1 MSEQHGEELIRTEDQ
16 TQVLDRVPELEGEK
30 VLPVEIVHV
39 YVYDIGRAVD
49 LKKAAAK
56 IPAYPDIGF
65 GKRRDTPSS
74 LTLPKPLVLTL
85 STEECDAK
93 CFEKFTALAKIY
105 DDGALTLVVRYR
117 THSSFKDLASNSNLA
132 VSDVSGSESVEQFA
146 DSSFQM
152 VVNAIKDAV
161 TGLKENWV
169 FDRETYTA
177 FCVLECPADSPES
190 FLYQNR
196 EVAAAL
202 LAGEEPG
209 VLHDSQVRQILEKPH
224 SYRKNDIAIFDFDR
238 CIIIDPT
245 RDYEDVLLIAEHA
258 NYRLIELRALD
269 SLLDKWLDEAERD
282 IRKLYLS
289 GGKTRFGQRA
299 VKIKLGKLQT
309 LRFDAL
315 FTLENLDNSSKIIGD
330 YFLGLIYERLCSIF
344 NTESWKISV
353 GKRLDAL
360 QNVYE
365 LLKNDTAERRML
377 TLEIVFIIVCI
388 VLPAIQ
394 IVQVMM
400 AG

>member
-1 MSEQHGEELIRTEDQ
+1 MSEDSD
-16 TQVLDRVPELEGEK
+16 DRD
-30 VLPVEIVHV
+30 LPVEIVHL

-49 LKKAAAK
+49 LKKAASL

-85 STEECDAK
+85 STEECDAG
-93 CFEKFTALAKIY
+93 CFDKFTALAKIY

-117 THSSFKDLASNSNLA
+117 TKSSFRDLVSKANLPVRDTGGA
-132 VSDVSGSESVEQFA
+132 ESVEQFA

-152 VVNAIKDAV
+152 VVNAIKDSV
-161 TGLKENWV
+161 TGLKDNWA

-177 FCVLECPADSPES
+177 FCLLECPSGNPEA
-190 FLYQNR
+190 FLGQNR

-209 VLHDSQVRQILEKPH
+209 VLHESQVRQILEKPF
-224 SYRKNDIAIFDFDR
+224 SYRKNDLAVFDLDR
-238 CIIIDPT
+238 CIIVDPS
-245 RDYEDVLLIAEHA
+245 RDYEDLLIMAEHA

-269 SLLDKWLDEAERD
+269 GLLDTWLDEAEKD
-282 IRKLYLS
+282 IRKIYLS
-289 GGKTRFGQRA
+289 GGKTRFGQRT
-299 VKIKLGKLQT
+299 VKLKLGRLQT

-330 YFLGLIYERLCSIF
+330 YFLGLVYERLCSIF
-344 NTESWKISV
+344 NTEGWKISV
-353 GKRLDAL
+353 ERRLDAL

-365 LLKNDTAERRML
+365 LLKNDTAERRMM
-377 TLEIVFIIVCI
+377 TLEIVFIVVCI
-388 VLPAIQ
+388 VLPLMQ
-394 IVQVMM
+394 IVQVMA

>member
-1 MSEQHGEELIRTEDQ
+1 MSEQDKDQELPI
-16 TQVLDRVPELEGEK
+16 
-30 VLPVEIVHV
+30 EIVHL

-49 LKKAAAK
+49 LKKAASL

-85 STEECDAK
+85 NTDECDGA
-93 CFEKFTALAKIY
+93 CFDKFTAVAKIY
-105 DDGALTLVVRYR
+105 DDGALTLVVRFR
-117 THSSFKDLASNSNLA
+117 THSTFASLASKSNLP
-132 VSDVSGSESVEQFA
+132 VSDANGADSVEKFA

-169 FDRETYTA
+169 FDKETYTA
-177 FCVLECPADSPES
+177 FCVLECPGGSPEA
-190 FLYQNR
+190 FLHQNR
-196 EVAAAL
+196 ELAAAL

-209 VLHDSQVRQILEKPH
+209 VLHESQVRQILEKPM
-224 SYRKNDIAIFDFDR
+224 SYRKDDIAIFDFDR
-238 CIIIDPT
+238 CIIIDPS

-258 NYRLIELRALD
+258 NYRLIELRVLD
-269 SLLDKWLDEAERD
+269 NLLDRWLDEAEKD
-282 IRKLYLS
+282 IRKIYLT
-289 GGKTRFGQRA
+289 GGKVRPGQRS
-299 VKIKLGKLQT
+299 VKLKLGRLQT

-330 YFLGLIYERLCSIF
+330 YFLGLIYERLCAIF
-344 NTESWKISV
+344 NTDSWKLSV

-365 LLKNDTAERRML
+365 LLKSDTAERRML
-377 TLEIVFIIVCI
+377 TLEVVFIVVCI
-388 VLPAIQ
+388 VLPLIQ
-394 IVQVMM
+394 IVQVMV
-400 AG
+400 AT

>member
-1 MSEQHGEELIRTEDQ
+1 MNEALED
-16 TQVLDRVPELEGEK
+16 RE
-30 VLPVEIVHV
+30 LPVEIVHL
-39 YVYDIGRAVD
+39 YVYDIGRSVD
-49 LKKAAAK
+49 LKKAASL

-65 GKRRDTPSS
+65 GKRRDTPAS
-74 LTLPKPLVLTL
+74 LMLPRPLVLTM
-85 STEECDAK
+85 STEECDAD

-117 THSSFKDLASNSNLA
+117 TQSTFKDLAAKSNLPIRD
-132 VSDVSGSESVEQFA
+132 SSGADTVENFA

-152 VVNAIKDAV
+152 VVNAIKDSV
-161 TGLKENWV
+161 GGLKENWA

-177 FCVLECPADSPES
+177 FCILDCPGGNPES
-190 FLYQNR
+190 FMNQNR

-202 LAGEEPG
+202 LAGEDIG
-209 VLHDSQVRQILEKPH
+209 VLHESQVRQILEKPL
-224 SYRKNDIAIFDFDR
+224 SYRKNDIAVFDMDR
-238 CIIIDPT
+238 CIIIDPS
-245 RDYEDVLLIAEHA
+245 RDYEDVLMMAEHA

-269 SLLDKWLDEAERD
+269 TLLDKWLDEAERD
-282 IRKLYLS
+282 IRKIYLV
-289 GGKTRFGQRA
+289 GGKTRFGQGA
-299 VKIKLGKLQT
+299 VKVKLGRLQT

-344 NTESWKISV
+344 NTEGWKISV
-353 GKRLDAL
+353 ERRLDAL

-377 TLEIVFIIVCI
+377 TLEVVFIVVCI

-394 IVQVMM
+394 IVQVMVT
-400 AG
+400 GR

>member
-1 MSEQHGEELIRTEDQ
+1 MSEQDKDRELPI
-16 TQVLDRVPELEGEK
+16 
-30 VLPVEIVHV
+30 EIVHL

-49 LKKAAAK
+49 LKKAASL

-85 STEECDAK
+85 NTDECDGA
-93 CFEKFTALAKIY
+93 CFDKFTAVAKIY
-105 DDGALTLVVRYR
+105 DDGALTLVVRFR
-117 THSSFKDLASNSNLA
+117 TNSTFASLAAKSNLP
-132 VSDVSGSESVEQFA
+132 VSDANGADSVEKFA

-169 FDRETYTA
+169 FDKETYTA
-177 FCVLECPADSPES
+177 FCVLECPGGSPEA
-190 FLYQNR
+190 FLNQNR
-196 EVAAAL
+196 DLAAAL
-202 LAGEEPG
+202 LAGEEPS
-209 VLHDSQVRQILEKPH
+209 VLHDSQVRQILEKPM
-224 SYRKNDIAIFDFDR
+224 SYRKDDIAIFDFDR

-269 SLLDKWLDEAERD
+269 SLLDRWLDEAEKD
-282 IRKLYLS
+282 IRKIYLT
-289 GGKTRFGQRA
+289 GGKVRPGQRS
-299 VKIKLGKLQT
+299 VKLKLGRLQT

-330 YFLGLIYERLCSIF
+330 YFLGLIYERLCAIF
-344 NTESWKISV
+344 NTDSWKLSV

-365 LLKNDTAERRML
+365 LLKSDTAERRML
-377 TLEIVFIIVCI
+377 TLEIVFIVVCI
-388 VLPAIQ
+388 VLPLIQ
-394 IVQVMM
+394 IVQVMV
-400 AG
+400 AS

>member
-1 MSEQHGEELIRTEDQ
+1 MSEQDKDRELPI
-16 TQVLDRVPELEGEK
+16 
-30 VLPVEIVHV
+30 EIVHL

-49 LKKAAAK
+49 LKKAASL

-85 STEECDAK
+85 NTDECDGA
-93 CFEKFTALAKIY
+93 CFDKFTAVAKIY
-105 DDGALTLVVRYR
+105 DDGALTLVVRFR
-117 THSSFKDLASNSNLA
+117 TNSTFASLAAKSNLP
-132 VSDVSGSESVEQFA
+132 VSDANGADSVEKFA

-169 FDRETYTA
+169 FDKETYTA
-177 FCVLECPADSPES
+177 FCVLECPGGSPEA
-190 FLYQNR
+190 FLNQNR
-196 EVAAAL
+196 DLAAAL

-209 VLHDSQVRQILEKPH
+209 VLHDSQVRQILEKPM
-224 SYRKNDIAIFDFDR
+224 SYRKDDIAIFDFDR
-238 CIIIDPT
+238 CIIIDPM

-269 SLLDKWLDEAERD
+269 SLLDRWLDEAEKD
-282 IRKLYLS
+282 IRKIYLT
-289 GGKTRFGQRA
+289 GGKVRPGQRS
-299 VKIKLGKLQT
+299 VKLKLGRLQT

-330 YFLGLIYERLCSIF
+330 YFLGLIYERLCAIF
-344 NTESWKISV
+344 NTDSWKLSV

-365 LLKNDTAERRML
+365 LLKSDTAERRML
-377 TLEIVFIIVCI
+377 TLEIVFIVVCI
-388 VLPAIQ
+388 VLPLIQ
-394 IVQVMM
+394 IVQVMV
-400 AG
+400 AS

>member
-1 MSEQHGEELIRTEDQ
+1 MNEQGE
-16 TQVLDRVPELEGEK
+16 
-30 VLPVEIVHV
+30 LPIEIVHL

-49 LKKAAAK
+49 LKKAASL

-85 STEECDAK
+85 STEECDAG
-93 CFEKFTALAKIY
+93 CFDKFTAQAKIY

-117 THSSFKDLASNSNLA
+117 TQSTFEALASKSNLP
-132 VSDVSGSESVEQFA
+132 VRDVGGSESVEQFA
-146 DSSFQM
+146 NSSFQM
-152 VVNAIKDAV
+152 VVNAIKDSV
-161 TGLKENWV
+161 TGLKEDWV

-177 FCVLECPADSPES
+177 FCILDCPGGSPEN
-190 FLYQNR
+190 FLSQHK

-202 LAGEEPG
+202 LAGEELG
-209 VLHDSQVRQILEKPH
+209 VLHEGQIRQILEKAF
-224 SYRKNDIAIFDFDR
+224 SYRKNDLAVFDFDR
-238 CIIIDPT
+238 CIIIDPS
-245 RDYEDVLLIAEHA
+245 RDYEDVLVIAEHA

-282 IRKLYLS
+282 IRKIYLS

-299 VKIKLGKLQT
+299 VKLKLGRLQS

-353 GKRLDAL
+353 ERRLDAL

-365 LLKNDTAERRML
+365 LLKNDTAERRMM
-377 TLEIVFIIVCI
+377 TLEIVFIVVCI
-388 VLPAIQ
+388 VLPLMQ
-394 IVQVMM
+394 IVQVMVR
-400 AG
+400 GG

>member
-1 MSEQHGEELIRTEDQ
+1 MSEQDKDRELPI
-16 TQVLDRVPELEGEK
+16 
-30 VLPVEIVHV
+30 EIVHL

-49 LKKAAAK
+49 LKKAASL

-85 STEECDAK
+85 NTDECDGA
-93 CFEKFTALAKIY
+93 CFDKFTAVAKIY
-105 DDGALTLVVRYR
+105 DDGALTLVVR
-117 THSSFKDLASNSNLA
+117 FKTYSTFASLAAKSNLP
-132 VSDVSGSESVEQFA
+132 VSDASGADSVEKFA

-169 FDRETYTA
+169 FDKETYTA
-177 FCVLECPADSPES
+177 FCVLECPGGSPEA
-190 FLYQNR
+190 FLNENR
-196 EVAAAL
+196 DLAAAL

-209 VLHDSQVRQILEKPH
+209 VLHDSQVRQILEKPM
-224 SYRKNDIAIFDFDR
+224 SYRKEDIAIFDFDR
-238 CIIIDPT
+238 CIIIDPA

-269 SLLDKWLDEAERD
+269 NLLDRWLDEAEKD
-282 IRKLYLS
+282 IRKIYLT
-289 GGKTRFGQRA
+289 GGRVRPGQRS
-299 VKIKLGKLQT
+299 VKLKLGKLQT

-330 YFLGLIYERLCSIF
+330 YFLGLIYERLCAIF
-344 NTESWKISV
+344 NTESWKLSV

-365 LLKNDTAERRML
+365 LLKSDTAEKRML
-377 TLEIVFIIVCI
+377 TLEIVFIVVCI
-388 VLPAIQ
+388 VLPLIQ
-394 IVQVMM
+394 IVQVMV
-400 AG
+400 AS

>member
-1 MSEQHGEELIRTEDQ
+1 MNELDED
-16 TQVLDRVPELEGEK
+16 RE
-30 VLPVEIVHV
+30 LPVEIVHL

-49 LKKAAAK
+49 LTKAASL

-85 STEECDAK
+85 STEDCDASY
-93 CFEKFTALAKIY
+93 FDKFTAQAKIY

-117 THSSFKDLASNSNLA
+117 THSTFKGLASKANLL
-132 VSDVSGSESVEQFA
+132 VRDVGGADSVEQFA

-152 VVNAIKDAV
+152 VVNAIRDSV
-161 TGLKENWV
+161 TGLKENWA

-177 FCVLECPADSPES
+177 FCLLECPEGNPEY
-190 FLYQNR
+190 FFTQNR
-196 EVAAAL
+196 DMAAAL

-209 VLHDSQVRQILEKPH
+209 ILHDSQIKQILEKPF
-224 SYRKNDIAIFDFDR
+224 SYRKNDMAVFDLDR
-238 CIIIDPT
+238 CIIVDPS
-245 RDYEDVLLIAEHA
+245 RDYEDVLMMAEHA

-269 SLLDKWLDEAERD
+269 SLLDKWLAEAEKD
-282 IRKLYLS
+282 IRKIYLS

-299 VKIKLGKLQT
+299 VKLKLGRLQT

-344 NTESWKISV
+344 NTEGWKISV
-353 GKRLDAL
+353 ERRLDAL

-365 LLKNDTAERRML
+365 LLKNDTAERRMM
-377 TLEIVFIIVCI
+377 TLEIVFIVVCI
-388 VLPAIQ
+388 VLPLMQ
-394 IVQVMM
+394 IVQVMV

>member
-1 MSEQHGEELIRTEDQ
+1 MSEQDKDRELPI
-16 TQVLDRVPELEGEK
+16 
-30 VLPVEIVHV
+30 EIVHL

-49 LKKAAAK
+49 LKKAASL

-85 STEECDAK
+85 NTDECDGA
-93 CFEKFTALAKIY
+93 CFDKFTAVAKIY
-105 DDGALTLVVRYR
+105 DDGALTLVVRFR
-117 THSSFKDLASNSNLA
+117 TNSTFASLAAKSNLP
-132 VSDVSGSESVEQFA
+132 VSDANGADSVEKFA

-169 FDRETYTA
+169 FDKETYTA
-177 FCVLECPADSPES
+177 FCVLECPGGSPEA
-190 FLYQNR
+190 FLNQNR
-196 EVAAAL
+196 DLAAAL

-209 VLHDSQVRQILEKPH
+209 VLHDSQVRQILEKPM
-224 SYRKNDIAIFDFDR
+224 SYRKDDIAIFDFDR
-238 CIIIDPT
+238 CIIIDPM

-269 SLLDKWLDEAERD
+269 NLLDRWLDEAEKD
-282 IRKLYLS
+282 IRKIYLT
-289 GGKTRFGQRA
+289 GGKVRPGQRS
-299 VKIKLGKLQT
+299 VKLKLGRLQT

-330 YFLGLIYERLCSIF
+330 YFLGLIYERLCAIF
-344 NTESWKISV
+344 NTDSWKLSV

-365 LLKNDTAERRML
+365 LLKSDTAERRML
-377 TLEIVFIIVCI
+377 TLEIVFIVVCI
-388 VLPAIQ
+388 VLPLIQ
-394 IVQVMM
+394 IVQVMV
-400 AG
+400 AS

>member
-1 MSEQHGEELIRTEDQ
+1 MSEQDKDQELPI
-16 TQVLDRVPELEGEK
+16 
-30 VLPVEIVHV
+30 EIVHL

-49 LKKAAAK
+49 LTKAASL

-85 STEECDAK
+85 NTDECDGA
-93 CFEKFTALAKIY
+93 CFDKFTAVAKIY
-105 DDGALTLVVRYR
+105 DDGALTLVVRFR
-117 THSSFKDLASNSNLA
+117 TRSTFTSLAAKSNLP
-132 VSDVSGSESVEQFA
+132 VSDANGADSVEQFA

-169 FDRETYTA
+169 FDKETYTA
-177 FCVLECPADSPES
+177 FCILECPGGSPEA
-190 FLYQNR
+190 FLHQNR
-196 EVAAAL
+196 DLAAAL

-209 VLHDSQVRQILEKPH
+209 VLHESQVRQILEKPM
-224 SYRKNDIAIFDFDR
+224 SYRKEDIAIFDFDR
-238 CIIIDPT
+238 CIIIDPA

-258 NYRLIELRALD
+258 NYRLIELRVLD
-269 SLLDKWLDEAERD
+269 NLLDRWLDEAEKD
-282 IRKLYLS
+282 IRKIYLT
-289 GGKTRFGQRA
+289 GGKARPGQRS
-299 VKIKLGKLQT
+299 VKLKLGRLQT

-330 YFLGLIYERLCSIF
+330 YFLGLIYERLCGIF
-344 NTESWKISV
+344 NTDSWKLSV

-365 LLKNDTAERRML
+365 LLKSDTAEKRML
-377 TLEIVFIIVCI
+377 TLEVVFIVVCI
-388 VLPAIQ
+388 VLPLIQ
-394 IVQVMM
+394 IVQVMVSS
-400 AG
+400 

>member
-1 MSEQHGEELIRTEDQ
+1 MSEDSD
-16 TQVLDRVPELEGEK
+16 DRD
-30 VLPVEIVHV
+30 LPVEIVHL

-49 LKKAAAK
+49 LKKAASL

-85 STEECDAK
+85 STEECDAG
-93 CFEKFTALAKIY
+93 CFDKFTALAKIY

-117 THSSFKDLASNSNLA
+117 TKSSFRDLVSKANLPVRDTGGA
-132 VSDVSGSESVEQFA
+132 ESVEQFA

-152 VVNAIKDAV
+152 VVNAIKDSV
-161 TGLKENWV
+161 TGLKDNWA

-177 FCVLECPADSPES
+177 FCLLECPGGNPEA
-190 FLYQNR
+190 FLGQNR

-209 VLHDSQVRQILEKPH
+209 ILHDSQVKQILEKPF
-224 SYRKNDIAIFDFDR
+224 SYRKNDLAVFDLDR
-238 CIIIDPT
+238 CIIVDPS
-245 RDYEDVLLIAEHA
+245 RDYEDLLIMAEHA

-269 SLLDKWLDEAERD
+269 SLLDKWLDEAEKD
-282 IRKLYLS
+282 IRKIYLS
-289 GGKTRFGQRA
+289 GGKTRFGQRT
-299 VKIKLGKLQT
+299 VKLKLGRLQT

-330 YFLGLIYERLCSIF
+330 YFLGLVYERLCSIF
-344 NTESWKISV
+344 NTEGWKISV
-353 GKRLDAL
+353 ERRLDAL

-365 LLKNDTAERRML
+365 LLKNDTAERRMM
-377 TLEIVFIIVCI
+377 TLEIVFIVVCI
-388 VLPAIQ
+388 VLPLMQ
-394 IVQVMM
+394 IVQVMA